1 MESAVT
7 ACAGSRPSQG
17 TLEGPSPGP
26 RSSGSPGK
34 RRVGATELL
43 KKFIKMSSSTETQR
57 VRNATEEGRGGE
69 KGNGTRQSRRKQ
81 QRSESAVHT
90 HTRQLQRGT
99 DNERKMGKSNPKT
112 SREGPGAG

>member
-7 ACAGSRPSQG
+7 ACAGSRPRQG

-26 RSSGSPGK
+26 PSSGSPGK

-57 VRNATEEGRGGE
+57 VRNATEEGRGGGE
-69 KGNGTRQSRRKQ
+69 GERDTAVTSQTAEIRKRRT
-81 QRSESAVHT
+81 HT
-90 HTRQLQRGT
+90 HTPTPTG
-99 DNERKMGKSNPKT
+99 N
-112 SREGPGAG
+112 